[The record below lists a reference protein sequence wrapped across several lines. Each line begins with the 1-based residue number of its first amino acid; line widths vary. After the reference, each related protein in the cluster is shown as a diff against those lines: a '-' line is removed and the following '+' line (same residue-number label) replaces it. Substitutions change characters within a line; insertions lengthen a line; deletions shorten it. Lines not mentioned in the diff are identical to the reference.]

1 MLLPCAY
8 SLQVDVADIF
18 ARIEESKA
26 KSGLK
31 IQAWG
36 IANTTLEDVFIR
48 IATEAQ
54 AGKMTLT

>member
-1 MLLPCAY
+1 M
-8 SLQVDVADIF
+8 QVDVADVYAAIL
-18 ARIEESKA
+18 ELKSKR
-26 KSGLK
+26 GLK

-54 AGKMTLT
+54 AGIALS